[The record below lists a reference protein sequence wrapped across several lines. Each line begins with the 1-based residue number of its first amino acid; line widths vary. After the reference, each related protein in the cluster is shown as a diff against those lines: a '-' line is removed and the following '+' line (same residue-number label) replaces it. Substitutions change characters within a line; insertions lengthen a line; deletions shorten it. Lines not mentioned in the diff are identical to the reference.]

1 MPVSAQDDLFN
12 VDAIVEEAR
21 RGLPPDAGEF
31 IFLDGLRVLA
41 DAFENEA
48 ELSPTG
54 RQTIHG
60 WLVGALQVQE
70 RVRRNVAAH
79 PEIATLSVGRPV
91 FIIGLLRTGS
101 TFAQNL
107 FAEHPGLRSPSLW
120 ELMSP
125 AGSPEQAQRDALDY
139 VADYYLHA
147 PQLPAIHPMDAFR
160 PDECLRLFSNSFRSR
175 VHWMRHYVP
184 SYVEWLERQDLHSA
198 YEYHKLQLR
207 NILWRIPGEVPV
219 MKCPFHVWSL
229 EPLVDTYP
237 EARFIFLHR
246 TPAVTVPSTCSLSA
260 ELRAARSE
268 RVNRDEI
275 GRFWLAQVD
284 KALDRVAQARRTVLA
299 DKPVLDVEYA
309 DLTRDTLA
317 TMARICDFIG
327 VPLTDAAE
335 RGMRR
340 LIDENTLKQ
349 HGEHRYSAEQ
359 FGLDSRALAE
369 RFAGDR
375 REYAP

>member
-1 MPVSAQDDLFN
+1 MPVSAQDLFN

-21 RGLPPDAGEF
+21 RGLPPDAGDF

-41 DAFENEA
+41 GAFENEA

-54 RQTIHG
+54 RRTIHG

-70 RVRRNVAAH
+70 RVRRNVAEH
-79 PEIATLSVGRPV
+79 PEIATMSVGRPV

-125 AGSPEQAQRDALDY
+125 AGSPERAQRDALAY
-139 VADYYLHA
+139 VEDYYLHA

-160 PDECLRLFSNSFRSR
+160 PDECLRLFSNAFRSR

-229 EPLVDTYP
+229 APLVDTYP
-237 EARFIFLHR
+237 EAHFIFLHR
-246 TPAVTVPSTCSLSA
+246 TPAVTIPSTCSLSA

-275 GRFWLAQVD
+275 GEFWLAQVD
-284 KALDRVAQARRTVLA
+284 KALDEVAHARRTVLA

-309 DLTRDTLA
+309 DLTRDTMA